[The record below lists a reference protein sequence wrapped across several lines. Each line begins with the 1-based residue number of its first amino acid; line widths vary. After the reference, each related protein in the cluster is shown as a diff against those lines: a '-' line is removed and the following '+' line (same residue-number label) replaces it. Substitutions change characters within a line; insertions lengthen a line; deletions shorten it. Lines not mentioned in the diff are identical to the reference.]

1 MTARGLLLVASG
13 CIVAGIVGA
22 WAIRPSWH
30 VNIPSVQV
38 TPAQPA
44 ADTPAATGSTLWL
57 LSIGVSRY
65 QDADFDLQFAAADAR
80 AIATALEHQ
89 GEGPLYTAMKTLV
102 LTDDEATRESI
113 LGSMERFLGQAG
125 PQDIVVIFMAGH
137 GVQDLATGSYYFLPY
152 PATPQ
157 NLVTAGLRMSDFD
170 EMVRTLRRNVR
181 GVVVML
187 DTCHAGAL
195 RLAARGFVSADDLAA
210 RMSVGEGSFLLAATK
225 PGEESK
231 EKPEL
236 EHGAFTY
243 AVLEGLQGRADA
255 DGDGLVSVSEIFSYV
270 ARMVPRLTDD
280 QQHPY
285 HKMEGTDLIFAAVP
299 HDAKPAA
306 SMPPVVAI
314 AQPLARPTGE
324 SAANTIGVMEFHNL
338 RADPEHDWVGKA
350 LRVVFNTELNKVR
363 QLQVYAPEL
372 IDRTVKVR
380 GSDQLYTA
388 QQLGIGR
395 LVTGSFQVVGD
406 AIRIDARI
414 VNAST
419 GLQEGSDSVEGSL
432 NDFFD
437 LQKKLVL
444 SMLRRLPVQLS
455 PEEGASIETK
465 TNTNVDAYRLLLQAE
480 GVVEEPKPSPSSPAP
495 AAGPQSCLGKSIWKY
510 AAAWSG
516 AAYAEGADASVAGE
530 VRQVLEEYRR
540 ALEQKD
546 LDHMAA
552 LYVSFPARQR
562 DALRVYLDN
571 AAGLSV
577 EVVDVTIAPRG
588 DGVAVSYT
596 RRDQFVD
603 KGSSKPQRLEVR
615 LTKILVRED
624 GKWKIAGGP

>member
-13 CIVAGIVGA
+13 CTVVGILGA
-22 WAIRPSWH
+22 WAIRPFGH
-30 VNIPSVQV
+30 VTIPSVRI
-38 TPAQPA
+38 TPVEPVAE
-44 ADTPAATGSTLWL
+44 TPPATGSVLWL

-65 QDADFDLQFAAADAR
+65 QDTDFDLQFAAADAR

-89 GEGPLYTAMKTLV
+89 GEGPLYAGMKTLV
-102 LTDDEATRESI
+102 LTDDDVTRESI
-113 LGSMERFLGQAG
+113 LGSMERFLSQAG
-125 PQDIVVIFMAGH
+125 AQDVAVIFMAGH

-195 RLAARGFVSADDLAA
+195 RMAARGFVSADDLAA

-243 AVLEGLQGRADA
+243 AVLEGLQGPADA

-270 ARMVPRLTDD
+270 ARMVPRLTEE

-299 HDAKPAA
+299 HDAKPVA
-306 SMPPVVAI
+306 SLPPVVAI
-314 AQPLARPTGE
+314 AQPAARPTGG
-324 SAANTIGVMEFHNL
+324 AANTIGVMEFRNL
-338 RADPEHDWVGKA
+338 RTDPEHDWVGKA

-372 IDRTVKVR
+372 IDRTVKAR

-414 VNAST
+414 VNAAS
-419 GLQEGSDSVEGSL
+419 GLQEGSDSVEGNL
-432 NDFFD
+432 NEFFD

-465 TNTNVDAYRLLLQAE
+465 TNTNVDAYRLMLQAE
-480 GVVEEPKPSPSSPAP
+480 GVVEEPKPSPSSRVPAT
-495 AAGPQSCLGKSIWKY
+495 GPQSCLGKSIWKY
-510 AAAWSG
+510 ATMWPA
-516 AAYAEGADASVAGE
+516 AAYAEGLDANVAAE

-540 ALEQKD
+540 ALERKD
-546 LDHMAA
+546 LNDMAS

-562 DALRVYLDN
+562 DALREYLDN
-571 AAGLSV
+571 AAGLTV
-577 EVVDVTIAPRG
+577 EVADVTIAPRG
-588 DGVAVSYT
+588 AAVAVSYT

>member
-13 CIVAGIVGA
+13 CTVVGILGA
-22 WAIRPSWH
+22 WAIRPSGH
-30 VNIPSVQV
+30 VTIPSVRI
-38 TPAQPA
+38 TPVEPVAE
-44 ADTPAATGSTLWL
+44 TPPATGSVLWL

-89 GEGPLYTAMKTLV
+89 GEGPLYAGMKTLV
-102 LTDDEATRESI
+102 LTDDDVTRESI
-113 LGSMERFLGQAG
+113 LGSMERFLSQAG
-125 PQDIVVIFMAGH
+125 AQDVAVIFMAGH
-137 GVQDLATGSYYFLPY
+137 GVQELATGSYYFLPY

-195 RLAARGFVSADDLAA
+195 RMAARGFVSADDLAA

-243 AVLEGLQGRADA
+243 AVLEGLQGPADA
-255 DGDGLVSVSEIFSYV
+255 DGDGLVSVSEIFGYV
-270 ARMVPRLTDD
+270 ARMVPRLTEE

-299 HDAKPAA
+299 HDAKPVA
-306 SMPPVVAI
+306 SLPPVVAI
-314 AQPLARPTGE
+314 AQPAARPTGG
-324 SAANTIGVMEFHNL
+324 AANTIGVMEFRNL
-338 RADPEHDWVGKA
+338 RTDPEHDWVGKA

-372 IDRTVKVR
+372 IDRTVKAR

-414 VNAST
+414 VNAAT
-419 GLQEGSDSVEGSL
+419 GLQEGSDSVEGTL
-432 NDFFD
+432 NEFFD

-465 TNTNVDAYRLLLQAE
+465 TNTNVDAYRLMLQAE
-480 GVVEEPKPSPSSPAP
+480 GVVEEPKPSPSSRVPAT
-495 AAGPQSCLGKSIWKY
+495 GPQSCLGKSIWKY
-510 AAAWSG
+510 ATMWPA
-516 AAYAEGADASVAGE
+516 AAYAEGLDANVTAE

-540 ALEQKD
+540 ALERKD
-546 LDHMAA
+546 LIDMAS

-562 DALRVYLDN
+562 DALREYLDN
-571 AAGLSV
+571 AAGLTV
-577 EVVDVTIAPRG
+577 EVADVTIAPRG
-588 DGVAVSYT
+588 AAVAVSYT

-615 LTKILVRED
+615 LTNISVRGG